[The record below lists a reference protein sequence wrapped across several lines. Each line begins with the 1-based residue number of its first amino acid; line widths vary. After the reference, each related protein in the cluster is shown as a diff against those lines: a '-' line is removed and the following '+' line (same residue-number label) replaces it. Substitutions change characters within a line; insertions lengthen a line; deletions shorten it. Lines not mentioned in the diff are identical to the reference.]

1 MAVRSDTRW
10 SPRIGGD
17 RALWFIIIVL
27 GFMSVFV
34 VYSSLGA
41 SVYRPSG
48 DDRSFIGVLFGQVK
62 MVLMGLFAVWF
73 VHTFNYQ
80 KYMRLATTI
89 YVLAFLAT
97 LLTYLVGESKSDA
110 TRWLTIPILNYTFQP
125 SDFLKVATVMILA
138 RNLAKRIN
146 KEGIS
151 QQLLP
156 PLLFW
161 RCPERSRK
169 ILRESTY
176 PLVLPIICSC
186 GVVMTANL
194 STSLVI
200 LASCIIMLFIGRIKF
215 GEICKF
221 VITIAAVTV
230 LLLGFLKMIGR
241 APTRLDTWIH
251 RIEHFVGTSD
261 ASQDDADDYDYQTE
275 QAKIAIA
282 LGGIAG
288 SGAGQSIQ
296 RSNLP
301 LAESDYAFAFI
312 IEEYGAIFAGVII
325 FLYMSI
331 LARAITIFKKCAT
344 GIPSLLVL
352 GLALLIVIQ
361 AVFHMMVSTNML
373 FPTGL
378 TLPLI
383 SKGGSSELFTSIALG
398 MILGISRQV
407 TDRTVQ
413 GPKSESL
420 TE

>member
-1 MAVRSDTRW
+1 MAVKSDTRW

-17 RALWFIIIVL
+17 GALWFIIIVL

-48 DDRSFIGVLFGQVK
+48 DDRSFFGVLLGQVK
-62 MVLMGLFAVWF
+62 MVLMGLAAVWF
-73 VHTFNYQ
+73 VQTFDYQ
-80 KYMRLATTI
+80 KYMRFATPI
-89 YVLAFLAT
+89 YILAFVAT
-97 LLTYLVGESKSDA
+97 VMTYLVGESKSEA
-110 TRWLTIPILNYTFQP
+110 TRWLTIPLLNFTFQP

-138 RNLAKRIN
+138 RNLARRIN

-151 QQLLP
+151 QRLLP

-161 RCPERSRK
+161 RNPQLSRK
-169 ILRESTY
+169 IWRESTR
-176 PLVLPIICSC
+176 PLVMPVIFSC
-186 GVVMTANL
+186 GVVMVANL
-194 STSLVI
+194 STALVI
-200 LASCIIMLFIGRIKF
+200 FASCVIMLFIGRIRVW
-215 GEICKF
+215 EICRF
-221 VITIAAVTV
+221 VVTIALATV
-230 LLLGFLKMIGR
+230 LLLGFLKAIGR
-241 APTRLDTWIH
+241 APARLDTWIH
-251 RIEHFVGTSD
+251 RIEHFTGTGD
-261 ASQDDADDYDYQTE
+261 ASRDDASDYDYQTE

-282 LGGIAG
+282 LGGLAG

-296 RSNLP
+296 RNNLP

-312 IEEYGAIFAGVII
+312 IEEYGAIVAALII

-331 LARAITIFKKCAT
+331 LARAITIFKRCAT

-361 AVFHMMVSTNML
+361 AVCHMMVSTDMM

-407 TDRTVQ
+407 SDCTVR

>member
-1 MAVRSDTRW
+1 MAARSQTKW

-17 RALWFIIIVL
+17 GALWFIIIVF
-27 GFMSVFV
+27 GFISVFV

-48 DDRSFIGVLFGQVK
+48 DDRSFIGVMFSQIA
-62 MVLMGLFAVWF
+62 MVLMGLAAVWF
-73 VHTFNYQ
+73 VHTFDYQ
-80 KYMRLATTI
+80 KYMRIAKPI

-97 LLTYLVGESKSDA
+97 LMTYLVGESKSDA
-110 TRWLTIPILNYTFQP
+110 TRWLTIPIIGLSFQP

-138 RNLAKRIN
+138 RNLSKRIN
-146 KEGIS
+146 KEGYS

-161 RCPERSRK
+161 RNPERSLQ
-169 ILRESTY
+169 IWRESTY
-176 PLVLPIICSC
+176 PLVLPILCSC
-186 GVVMTANL
+186 GVVMIANL
-194 STSLVI
+194 STALVI
-200 LASCIIMLFIGRIKF
+200 LASCIIMLFIGKIKIW
-215 GEICKF
+215 EICKF
-221 VITIAAVTV
+221 VITIALATV

-241 APTRLDTWIH
+241 APARLDTWIH
-251 RIEHFVGTSD
+251 RIEHFAGTSD
-261 ASQDDADDYDYQTE
+261 ASQDDAADYDYQTE

-282 LGGIAG
+282 LGGLTG

-296 RSNLP
+296 RNNLP

-312 IEEYGAIFAGVII
+312 IEEYGAIFAGIII

-331 LARAITIFKKCAT
+331 LARSITIFKKCAS

-361 AVFHMMVSTNML
+361 AVCHMMVSTDML

-378 TLPLI
+378 PLPLI

-398 MILGISRQV
+398 IILGISRQV
-407 TDRTVQ
+407 TDNTVR

>member
-1 MAVRSDTRW
+1 M
-10 SPRIGGD
+10 
-17 RALWFIIIVL
+17 WFIIIVL

-62 MVLMGLFAVWF
+62 MVLMGLAAVWF
-73 VHTFNYQ
+73 VQTFNYQ
-80 KYMRLATTI
+80 KYMKLATPI
-89 YVLAFLAT
+89 YILAFLAT
-97 LLTYLVGESKSDA
+97 VMTYLVGESKSEA
-110 TRWLTIPILNYTFQP
+110 TRWLTVPVLNFTFQP

-146 KEGIS
+146 KENIS
-151 QQLLP
+151 PQLLP

-161 RCPERSRK
+161 RQPERTRK

-176 PLVLPIICSC
+176 PLILPIICSC
-186 GVVMTANL
+186 GVVMIANL

-200 LASCIIMLFIGRIKF
+200 FASCIIMLFIGRIKIW
-215 GEICKF
+215 EICKF
-221 VITIAAVTV
+221 VIAIATATV
-230 LLLGFLKMIGR
+230 LLLGFLNMIGR
-241 APTRLDTWIH
+241 APARLDTWIH
-251 RIEHFVGTSD
+251 RIEHFAGTSD

-296 RSNLP
+296 RNNLP

-361 AVFHMMVSTNML
+361 AVCHMMVSTDMM

-407 TDRTVQ
+407 GDCTVR